1 MLVTTSPFVKTYTLD
16 EFWALP
22 EPSNRYKQELI
33 RGVLY
38 MVPPPDEHVHDPIVS
53 NLNKMLVLE
62 LHRLKDR
69 GFLLFPRS
77 GIWTYFPDTW
87 LEPDLFYLSP
97 ASAEAFKNRSR
108 SSADLVVEVLSPS
121 SADYDRKTKAD
132 TYAALGV
139 KELWLVDPEKRTIE
153 VRVSEGKTWGT
164 TKQFREGEELLCS
177 AIPGLRIPVSG
188 IFSE

>member
-22 EPSNRYKQELI
+22 DPSNRYKQELI

-53 NLNKMLVLE
+53 NLNRMLVLE
-62 LHRLKDR
+62 LHRLGDR
-69 GFLLFPRS
+69 GFLMVPRG

-97 ASAEAFKNRSR
+97 ASAAAFKNKSR
-108 SSADLVVEVLSPS
+108 SSADLVIEVLSPS

-139 KELWLVDPEKRTIE
+139 KELWLVDPETRNIE
-153 VRVSEGKTWGT
+153 ARVSEGKTWGT
-164 TKQFREGEELLCS
+164 TTQFREGEELLCS